1 MNRSNQKTMEYH
13 EPETFDAAGNR
24 IVIQQYNDGRRKKIT
39 SPKYTSTDFEFQ
51 GKEYNLPLLQLNERV
66 KTYYED
72 SDSEARLERDTYGR
86 LWVFFYDEYRLSNGD
101 DRYDYLW
108 KLVPDEAFADEFVGV
123 YRLSRLREPYI
134 SYDGCGWMAAHEFIE
149 NEML

>member
-1 MNRSNQKTMEYH
+1 MDTE
-13 EPETFDAAGNR
+13 ETLDKEGNR

-39 SPKYTSTDFEFQ
+39 FPKYTSSGFEFQ
-51 GKEYNLPLLQLNERV
+51 GKEYNLPLLRLNERV
-66 KTYYED
+66 KIYYGD

-86 LWVFFYDEYRLSNGD
+86 LWVFFYDE
-101 DRYDYLW
+101 
-108 KLVPDEAFADEFVGV
+108 

-149 NEML
+149 NE

>member
-1 MNRSNQKTMEYH
+1 MDTE
-13 EPETFDAAGNR
+13 ETLDKEGNR
-24 IVIQQYNDGRRKKIT
+24 IRIEQYNDGRRKKIT
-39 SPKYTSTDFEFQ
+39 FPKCTSSVFEFQ
-51 GKEYNLPLLQLNERV
+51 GKEYSLSQLRRNERL
-66 KTYYED
+66 KTYYAD

-101 DRYDYLW
+101 DRCDYLW
-108 KLVPDEAFADEFVGV
+108 KLVPDETAADEFVHV

-149 NEML
+149 NEL